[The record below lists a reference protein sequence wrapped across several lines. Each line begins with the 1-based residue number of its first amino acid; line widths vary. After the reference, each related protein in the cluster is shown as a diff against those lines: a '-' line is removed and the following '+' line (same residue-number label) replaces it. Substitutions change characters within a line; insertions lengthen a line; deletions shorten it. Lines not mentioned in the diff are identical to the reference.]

1 MIEMIDQYRQANPGS
16 PFSIAIADLDFFKK
30 VNDTYGHNCGDYTLV
45 KLTELFVQHANGH
58 YHVCRW
64 GGEEFCFFIPGRNLD
79 EAGVIMNDLCFAVE
93 RMRLSFE
100 ENEFSIT
107 VTIGVEE
114 NDFSSPLDEL
124 LNSADKKLYLGKERG
139 RNRVVV

>member
-1 MIEMIDQYRQANPGS
+1 
-16 PFSIAIADLDFFKK
+16 
-30 VNDTYGHNCGDYTLV
+30 
-45 KLTELFVQHANGH
+45 
-58 YHVCRW
+58 
-64 GGEEFCFFIPGRNLD
+64 
-79 EAGVIMNDLCFAVE
+79 MNDLCFAVE

-114 NDFSSPLDEL
+114 NDFSSPLDAL
-124 LNSADKKLYLGKERG
+124 LNAADKKLYLGKEQG